1 MDCKEP
7 KTRKELNGNKKDKE
21 GKGVY
26 NQKYIRLQ
34 EALIEKNKNK
44 AYYDRSCIENKI
56 ENNKNTYIP
65 LLILLIIIII
75 IIILINKHNL

>member
-7 KTRKELNGNKKDKE
+7 KTRKELKGNKKDKE

-34 EALIEKNKNK
+34 EALMEKNKNK
-44 AYYDRSCIENKI
+44 TNLKA
-56 ENNKNTYIP
+56 NKND
-65 LLILLIIIII
+65 
-75 IIILINKHNL
+75 NKK

>member
-7 KTRKELNGNKKDKE
+7 KTRKELKGNKKDKE

-34 EALIEKNKNK
+34 EALMEKNKNK
-44 AYYDRSCIENKI
+44 DKNLKA
-56 ENNKNTYIP
+56 NKND
-65 LLILLIIIII
+65 
-75 IIILINKHNL
+75 NKK

>member
-7 KTRKELNGNKKDKE
+7 KTRQE

-34 EALIEKNKNK
+34 EALMEKNNLKGNK
-44 AYYDRSCIENKI
+44 D
-56 ENNKNTYIP
+56 NNK
-65 LLILLIIIII
+65 
-75 IIILINKHNL
+75 K

>member
-7 KTRKELNGNKKDKE
+7 KTRQE

-34 EALIEKNKNK
+34 EALMEKNKDNNLKGNK
-44 AYYDRSCIENKI
+44 D
-56 ENNKNTYIP
+56 NNK
-65 LLILLIIIII
+65 
-75 IIILINKHNL
+75 K

>member
-7 KTRKELNGNKKDKE
+7 KTRQE

-34 EALIEKNKNK
+34 EALMEKNKNK
-44 AYYDRSCIENKI
+44 DKNLKA
-56 ENNKNTYIP
+56 NKND
-65 LLILLIIIII
+65 
-75 IIILINKHNL
+75 NKK